1 MERQCVFTV
10 SHRGLRQT
18 RSSTGLH
25 NNTQRVID
33 LAINESRSSSQHTAL
48 GPNIADTADAG
59 LGGESFSGFLPTLF
73 DDDLDSF
80 QFDDIFQG
88 GSEAELDS
96 FFANIFSA
104 PSFPR
109 ASPHEVTTAI
119 ALLDEELY
127 SQYRSH
133 AEILSGYYRLIHP
146 IYPILPPPLEDG
158 STSLTDMHVQEDIQ
172 LEASSPLM
180 LALHALLILIPDP
193 ESDEAFSEVER
204 QGRASMSQT
213 LCVRALEALELASQ
227 NQITGVRS
235 LSVSNFHPHVP
246 KESETPLACCV
257 LGLYQ
262 YLHPGDLQEM
272 TALSWRAFDM
282 STSLCLNGK
291 AETPSRFAESLR
303 RTWWMS
309 YLCVCNA
316 TIVNCKLWVHY
327 IRAEEALVAATLL
340 LVALLRGFASES
352 EVSAFN
358 RDIGI
363 LDRVI
368 MHQLGPIG
376 SQGISGFDLLDSPE
390 ARLAVCLRTTSRA
403 RLMRCVGSGL
413 LSHSSVQRPNV
424 PSARIKLHR
433 YRAFMGHPRIL
444 KRFAAV
450 TPMKSSERDSVI
462 DMRRGAEFSVKAAQM
477 FPFSSEHSHRVCLES
492 ATAIAHGLDRLRS
505 LGIRESLRAH
515 PATPAACS
523 SNLAGFTLMMISHF
537 QTSTPGA
544 AGSEVT
550 RQEVQ
555 RLCKEGVNT
564 AIGALGQ
571 FSGHFRFVKALKGR
585 EKPRRR

>member
-1 MERQCVFTV
+1 MVGEQPPRKTLAVPPVKSACTSCFSCTM
-10 SHRGLRQT
+10 
-18 RSSTGLH
+18 
-25 NNTQRVID
+25 QRREP
-33 LAINESRSSSQHTAL
+33 LC
-48 GPNIADTADAG
+48 ADTADAG

-73 DDDLDSF
+73 DDDLDAF

-88 GSEAELDS
+88 GSEADLDN

-109 ASPHEVTTAI
+109 GSPHEAITAI
-119 ALLDEELY
+119 PSLDEELVT
-127 SQYRSH
+127 QYRSH

-146 IYPILPPPLEDG
+146 VFPILPPPLEDG
-158 STSLTDMHVQEDIQ
+158 SASPTDSHLEEDIQ
-172 LEASSPLM
+172 LAASSPLM

-193 ESDEAFSEVER
+193 GSDETFSEDER
-204 QGRASMSQT
+204 QSRASVSQT
-213 LCVRALEALELASQ
+213 LFQRALEALELTSQ
-227 NQITGVRS
+227 TQITG
-235 LSVSNFHPHVP
+235 
-246 KESETPLACCV
+246 
-257 LGLYQ
+257 
-262 YLHPGDLQEM
+262 
-272 TALSWRAFDM
+272 
-282 STSLCLNGK
+282 
-291 AETPSRFAESLR
+291 
-303 RTWWMS
+303 
-309 YLCVCNA
+309 
-316 TIVNCKLWVHY
+316 LWVHY

-368 MHQLGPIG
+368 LHQLGSIG
-376 SQGISGFDLLDSPE
+376 SHGTSGSDLLDSPE

-403 RLMRCVGSGL
+403 RLM
-413 LSHSSVQRPNV
+413 
-424 PSARIKLHR
+424 SARIKLHR

-450 TPMKSSERDSVI
+450 TPMQSSERDSAI
-462 DMRRGAEFSVKAAQM
+462 DTRRGEEFSGRAAQM

-492 ATAIAHGLDRLRS
+492 ATAIAHGFDRLRS
-505 LGIRESLRAH
+505 LGIR
-515 PATPAACS
+515 ATPTACS

-537 QTSTPGA
+537 QTSMPGA

-555 RLCKEGVNT
+555 RLCKEGVDA

-571 FSGHFRFVKALKGR
+571 FSGHFGFVKALKA
-585 EKPRRR
+585 